1 MKIKYYLIGILLF
14 TLGFTQEV
22 NLYRV
27 NHKEHHQ
34 ECHHEDGNSRT
45 WERAFP
51 GVIPLFKKIYEET
64 DSDHRREY
72 YMQFMRELPCSDC
85 EGERLNSRS
94 RNVKVKSLTLGEFNK
109 LSIQKASEIIQ
120 NLKLT
125 GNEKENS
132 YQ

>member
-1 MKIKYYLIGILLF
+1 M
-14 TLGFTQEV
+14 
-22 NLYRV
+22 
-27 NHKEHHQ
+27 
-34 ECHHEDGNSRT
+34 
-45 WERAFP
+45 
-51 GVIPLFKKIYEET
+51 FKKICEET
-64 DSDHRREY
+64 DSDHREY

-125 GNEKENS
+125 GNEKEIAETILREINERLLFLNEVGLS
-132 YQ
+132 YLQLNRGAATLSGVAQK